1 MFFKD
6 VIGQEEA
13 KQRLIAEVKEGRIP
27 HAQLICGP
35 EGTGKLPLAIA
46 YARYIC
52 CENRGEHDACGV
64 CPSCTKF
71 NKLAHPD
78 FHFVFPVI
86 KKKAG
91 KDTVCDDFISEWRQF
106 VMNNPYLTL
115 TIG

>member
-71 NKLAHPD
+71 NKLIS
-78 FHFVFPVI
+78 FSLSSR
-86 KKKAG
+86 KKPERIQYAM
-91 KDTVCDDFISEWRQF
+91 ISYRSGG
-106 VMNNPYLTL
+106 NL
-115 TIG
+115 

>member
-1 MFFKD
+1 MLFKD

-52 CENRGEHDACGV
+52 V
-64 CPSCTKF
+64 KTVV
-71 NKLAHPD
+71 NKMPAEFAPL
-78 FHFVFPVI
+78 V
-86 KKKAG
+86 
-91 KDTVCDDFISEWRQF
+91 
-106 VMNNPYLTL
+106 
-115 TIG
+115 

>member
-1 MFFKD
+1 MLFKD

-52 CENRGEHDACGV
+52 CENRGEQDACGI
-64 CPSCTKF
+64 CPTCVKF
-71 NKLAHPD
+71 NKLIHPD
-78 FHFVFPVI
+78 LHFVFPV
-86 KKKAG
+86 A
-91 KDTVCDDFISEWRQF
+91 
-106 VMNNPYLTL
+106 TL
-115 TIG
+115 SCRTHILI

>member
-46 YARYIC
+46 YARYTV
-52 CENRGEHDACGV
+52 ESMMLAAYAPV
-64 CPSCTKF
+64 APSST
-71 NKLAHPD
+71 NWHIP
-78 FHFVFPVI
+78 I
-86 KKKAG
+86 
-91 KDTVCDDFISEWRQF
+91 FISFSLSSRKKPERIQYA
-106 VMNNPYLTL
+106 MISYRSGGNL
-115 TIG
+115 